1 MALPKFIV
9 LKSKFNNQ
17 YLRYVQEDSQVHSFL
32 QFSGENVVSAFT
44 KLEVVPAQTE
54 GLVHLKCSYNNR
66 YLVRWSPNHW
76 WLVGAANEPEED
88 QSKWSCTLFKPS
100 TVDNNQQTF
109 RFLHVQLG
117 HYACLWRLAPPFGNC
132 LLAESAS
139 IDKDF
144 SDVCIVI
151 DVESLFVLPKYV
163 GFKTEEHGKYLRGQ
177 TIERKPY
184 LQFEASDISDPAA
197 CHEASFISDGSL
209 RLKSNHFD
217 KLWRLSSGSWIL
229 ADADDTSASNEETLF
244 WPTKVHD
251 DVVALRKLGNN
262 NYCKRFTDTIRLSC
276 LRAVDTEITK
286 FSRLQVKELVVSRK
300 ISNVKFHTRDARI
313 YGKSVVPVATG
324 STTNKN
330 EQKTNVQVNLSYVDV
345 KNSSWNSTSTIK
357 LGVPITINSPFA
369 FLVDESAFETIR
381 EFEGS
386 YKWGEIKESTREVE
400 IAYIVDTLEGK
411 SKVTVT
417 LLGTRASA
425 DIPFSY
431 TQHDILMDGKT
442 VTYNMDDGLY
452 TCSATFNLKY
462 ETKIEKV

>member
-9 LKSKFNNQ
+9 LKSKYNNQ

-32 QFSGENVVSAFT
+32 QFSGENVVSPFT
-44 KLEVVPAQTE
+44 KLEVVPAKTE
-54 GLVHLKCSYNNR
+54 GLVHLKCCYNNR

-76 WLVGAANEPEED
+76 WLVGAADEPDED

-100 TVDNNQQTF
+100 SVDNNQQIF

-132 LLAESAS
+132 LFAGSES
-139 IDKDF
+139 IDKD
-144 SDVCIVI
+144 SCDVCIVI

-163 GFKTEEHGKYLRGQ
+163 GFKVEDHGKYLKGQ

-184 LQFEASDISDPAA
+184 LQFEANDVSDPATW
-197 CHEASFISDGSL
+197 HEASFTGDGSV

-217 KLWRLSSGSWIL
+217 KLWNLSPGSWIL
-229 ADADDTSASNEETLF
+229 ANADDTTASNKEMLF
-244 WPTKVHD
+244 WPTKVNN
-251 DVVALRKLGNN
+251 DVVALRSLGNN
-262 NYCKRFTDTIRLSC
+262 NYCKRFTTTLLSC
-276 LRAVDTEITK
+276 LNANDTGISR

-313 YGKSVVPVATG
+313 YGKSLVPIASGSAT
-324 STTNKN
+324 NNN
-330 EQKTNVQVNLSYVDV
+330 EQKTDVQVNLSYVDV

-369 FLVDESAFETIR
+369 FLVDEGAFETIG

-386 YKWGEIKESTREVE
+386 YEWGATKESTREVE
-400 IAYIVDTLEGK
+400 IEYIVGTLEGK

-417 LLGTRASA
+417 LLGTRVST

-431 TQHDILMDGKT
+431 TQHDVLMDGKT
-442 VTYNMDDGLY
+442 ITYDMDDGLY
-452 TCSATFNLKY
+452 TCTTTFNFKY